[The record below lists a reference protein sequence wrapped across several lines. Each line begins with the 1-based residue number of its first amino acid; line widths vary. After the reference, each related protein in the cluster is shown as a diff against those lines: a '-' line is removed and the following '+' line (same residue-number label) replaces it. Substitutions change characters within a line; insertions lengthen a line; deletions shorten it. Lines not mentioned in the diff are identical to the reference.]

1 MRIIPKKTKV
11 QVQFYRN
18 FSLTDILIV
27 IAGLAIELLLF
38 FTYDSF
44 KMGTVALM
52 TVVLGLLV
60 CLFLPVDGEKL
71 YMMLVNLVRYLVTNK
86 RFSKGDADPQKDIA
100 NICPLQDIRDDLLD
114 FGTYY
119 GGVLE
124 ISPKEFRLLS
134 LYKQDELIDRVFAA
148 VLKNVTG
155 KTTASIIKLDRPVL
169 LDEYITHEST
179 KKAALDKTHESGGMT
194 YEETIPRKEIIDN
207 RTGILR
213 ELNGE
218 ITGRDSV
225 LRSAYYFAVYDE
237 NPAVIAEIL
246 NGAILKF
253 EEKTMACKRLSDREL
268 AVFMKYNYT
277 TDFDEREIDCY
288 QPDEY
293 LDYVTP
299 DTVEFKM
306 NKMFVDGR
314 ESTVFT
320 VREYPLTVG
329 NAWGFRAFNIEGT
342 KVTMNMIPIE
352 KSKAVKRI
360 DRALQEL
367 LSKQNNTFRAS
378 DIIDSQT
385 HIETLV
391 ELLTLLQNDNET
403 LYEVN
408 LHITVYNDNVAAD
421 VRHSLKKKVRSLL
434 AEGGFQLSENS
445 AKQMKGFIAAGVSS
459 YDGMKEHYR
468 SIHASSIAAAFPFV
482 LNYVMDDRG
491 ALLGHSGGFPVIVD
505 FFKRNHE
512 RVNSNMVIM
521 GKSGSGK
528 SFATKTL
535 LANLAAENSKIFILD
550 PENEYTELAH
560 NLGGKLI
567 DVGTAKEGRLNP
579 FHVITTL
586 ESDEEGSG
594 ASGTFSVHLQFLEE
608 FFKQILPGI
617 SGDALEYLNNV
628 ILRVYAKKGITSL
641 SDFSALEPKDYPTF
655 DDLFAYI
662 VAEQEHATA
671 EYDMA
676 NLRILYNYIAK
687 FAGDGRNANLW
698 NGENSLSV
706 TENFTVFNFQ
716 SLLANKNNTIA
727 NAQMLL
733 VMKWLDN
740 EVIKN
745 RDFNRKHGTDRKII
759 VVIDEAHVFIDNK
772 YPIALDFMFQ
782 LAKRIRKY
790 NGMQIVITQNIKDFV
805 GSPEIAR
812 KSTAIINACQYSLIF
827 ALSPNDMEDLCTL
840 YEKAGEINDTEQQD
854 IINND
859 RGSAFMITGPLSRT
873 NISIVASDYVR
884 HLFEDRIESRGR

>member
-11 QVQFYRN
+11 KVEFYRS
-18 FSLTDILIV
+18 FSLVDVLIALV
-27 IAGLAIELLLF
+27 GMGIELLLF
-38 FTYDSF
+38 FTNLGDLQL
-44 KMGTVALM
+44 ALM
-52 TVVLGLLV
+52 TVVFGIFV
-60 CLFLPVDGEKL
+60 CLYLPVDGEKL
-71 YMMLVNLVRYLVTNK
+71 YLMLASLIRYLLSNK
-86 RFSKGDADPQKDIA
+86 HFEKGAADPK
-100 NICPLQDIRDDLLD
+100 QDISRIFPVEGIHDDLLD
-114 FGTYY
+114 YGTYSA
-119 GGVLE
+119 GVLE

-134 LYKQDELIDRVFAA
+134 LYKQNELIDKVFAG
-148 VLKNVTG
+148 VLKSISG
-155 KTTASIIKLDRPVL
+155 KTTASLVKLDRPVI
-169 LDEYITHEST
+169 LDSYIDQEKG
-179 KKAALDKTHESGGMT
+179 KKPALDRTCESGGMT
-194 YEETIPRKEIIDN
+194 YGETIPRKETIDN
-207 RTGILR
+207 RTAIL
-213 ELNGE
+213 EDLNTE
-218 ITGRDSV
+218 TRV
-225 LRSAYYFAVYDE
+225 YRSAYYLVIYDE
-237 NPAVIAEIL
+237 SPAVISEIL
-246 NGAILKF
+246 NTAILRF
-253 EEKTMACKRLSDREL
+253 EEHTMACHRLSDKEL

-277 TDFDEREIDCY
+277 NDFDEREIDY
-288 QPDEY
+288 YEPDEY
-293 LDYVTP
+293 MSYITP
-299 DTVEFKM
+299 DTVDFKLT
-306 NKMFVDGR
+306 KTVVDGR
-314 ESTVFT
+314 EATVYT
-320 VREYPLTVG
+320 VRDYPLTVG

-342 KVTMNMIPIE
+342 KVTMNLIPIE
-352 KSKAVKRI
+352 KSKAIKRI

-403 LYEVN
+403 LFEVN
-408 LHITVYNDNVAAD
+408 LHITVYKDPDTVET
-421 VRHSLKKKVRSLL
+421 RSSLKKKVRSLL
-434 AEGGFQLSENS
+434 SESGFQISENS
-445 AKQMKGFIAAGVSS
+445 AKQMRAYVSS
-459 YDGMKEHYR
+459 NLSAYDGLREHYR
-468 SIHASSIAAAFPFV
+468 SIHASSVAAAYPFV

-505 FFKRNHE
+505 FFKRNNE

-535 LANLAAENSKIFILD
+535 LANLAAENCKIFILD
-550 PENEYTELAH
+550 PENEYTELAY

-567 DVGTAKEGRLNP
+567 DVGTAKQGRLNP

-586 ESDEEGSG
+586 DSDEMDGDVT
-594 ASGTFSVHLQFLEE
+594 GTFSVHLQFLEE
-608 FFKQILPGI
+608 FFKQILTGI
-617 SGDALEYLNNV
+617 SADALEYLNNI
-628 ILRVYAKKGITSL
+628 ILRVYATKGIHQMT
-641 SDFSALEPKDYPTF
+641 DFSALSPADYPTF
-655 DDLFAYI
+655 DDLFGYI
-662 VAEQEHATA
+662 VAAQEKPQSD
-671 EYDMA
+671 YDSA

-687 FAGDGRNANLW
+687 FAGEGRNSNLW

-727 NAQMLL
+727 GAQMLL

-745 RDFNRKHGTDRKII
+745 RDFNQKHGTDRKII

-827 ALSPNDMEDLCTL
+827 ALSPNDMDDLCVL
-840 YEKAGEINDTEQQD
+840 YEKAGEINETEQQD

-873 NISIVASDYVR
+873 NISIVASDQVR
-884 HLFEDRIESRGR
+884 RLFEERRAN

>member
-18 FSLTDILIV
+18 FSLTDVLIAL
-27 IAGLAIELLLF
+27 AGIGLELLLL
-38 FTYDSF
+38 FTNF
-44 KMGTVALM
+44 ETTLKVGLM
-52 TVVLGLLV
+52 TAVFGTFI
-60 CLFLPVDGEKL
+60 CLYMPVDGEKM
-71 YMMLVNLVRYLVTNK
+71 YMMLVNLFRFLVSNK
-86 RFSKGDADPQKDIA
+86 HYEKKASDTKRDITR
-100 NICPLQDIRDDLLD
+100 IYPIEGIHDGLLD
-114 FGTYY
+114 FGDYF
-119 GGVLE
+119 GGAVE

-134 LYKQDELIDRVFAA
+134 LYKQDELIDQVFAS
-148 VLKNVTG
+148 VLKSVTG
-155 KTTASIIKLDRPVL
+155 ETTASLVKVDRPIL
-169 LDEYITHEST
+169 LDNYLAAEQS
-179 KKAALDKTHESGGMT
+179 KKPALDKTHESGGMT
-194 YEETIPRKEIIDN
+194 YEETIPRKEVIDR
-207 RTGILR
+207 RTAILN
-213 ELNGE
+213 ELNDE
-218 ITGRDSV
+218 TRV
-225 LRSAYYFAVYDE
+225 MRSAYYLVIYDS
-237 NPAVIAEIL
+237 NPAVISEIL
-246 NGAILKF
+246 NTAILKF
-253 EEKTMACKRLSDREL
+253 EEKTVECKRLDDREL

-277 TDFDEREIDCY
+277 SDFDEREIAYY

-293 LDYVTP
+293 VDYITP
-299 DTVEFKM
+299 DTVDFKLG
-306 NKMFVDGR
+306 KMIVDGR
-314 ESTVFT
+314 EATVYT
-320 VREYPLTVG
+320 VRDYPLTVR
-329 NAWGFRAFNIEGT
+329 NAWGFQAFNIEGT
-342 KVTMNMIPIE
+342 RVTMNLIPIE
-352 KSKAVKRI
+352 KAKAVKRI

-391 ELLTLLQNDNET
+391 ELLNLLQNDNET
-403 LYEVN
+403 LFEVN
-408 LHITVYNDNVAAD
+408 LHIMVFNDAAGD
-421 VRHSLKKKVRSLL
+421 TKNSIKKKVKSLL
-434 AEGGFQLSENS
+434 SESGLQISENS
-445 AKQMKGFIAAGVSS
+445 AKQIKGFVSAGPSA
-459 YDGMKEHYR
+459 YDNLKEHYR
-468 SIHASSIAAAFPFV
+468 SIHASSVAAVFPFV

-491 ALLGHSGGFPVIVD
+491 ALLGHSNGFPVIVD

-567 DVGTAKEGRLNP
+567 DVGTAKGGRLNP

-586 ESDEEGSG
+586 ESDEDGGG

-617 SGDALEYLNNV
+617 SADALEYLNNI
-628 ILRVYAKKGITSL
+628 ILRVYAKRGICQLT
-641 SDFSALEPKDYPTF
+641 DFSALTPADYPTF

-662 VAEQEHATA
+662 VAEQEKATS
-671 EYDMA
+671 EYDIA
-676 NLRILYNYIAK
+676 NLRILYNYVAK

-745 RDFNRKHGTDRKII
+745 RDFNMKHGTDRKII

-827 ALSPNDMEDLCTL
+827 ALSPNDMDDLCVL
-840 YEKAGEINDTEQQD
+840 YEKAGEINETEQQD

-884 HLFEDRIESRGR
+884 HLFEDRIER

>member
-11 QVQFYRN
+11 KVQFYRN
-18 FSLTDILIV
+18 FSLTDVLIV
-27 IAGLAIELLLF
+27 FAAMGIELLLF
-38 FTYDSF
+38 FTYEDF
-44 KMGTVALM
+44 KMLTVGLM
-52 TVVLGLLV
+52 AAVLGITI

-71 YMMLVNLVRYLVTNK
+71 YFMLAGLVRYAVTNK
-86 RFSKGDADPQKDIA
+86 KFTKGDPDPQKDIS
-100 NICPLQDIRDDLLD
+100 NICPLRGISDGLLD

-134 LYKQDELIDRVFAA
+134 LYKQDELIDKVFAA
-148 VLKNVTG
+148 VIKNVTG
-155 KTTASIIKLDRPVL
+155 KTSASIVKIDRPVL
-169 LDEYITHEST
+169 LDSYIRHEGG
-179 KKAALDKTHESGGMT
+179 KKGALDKTHESGGMT

-218 ITGRDSV
+218 CPDRDSV
-225 LRSAYYFAVYDE
+225 LRSAYYFVVYDT

-246 NGAILKF
+246 NIAVLKF
-253 EEKTMACKRLSDREL
+253 EEKTMTCKRLSDSEL
-268 AVFMKYNYT
+268 AVFMKYSYT
-277 TDFDEREIDCY
+277 NDFDEREIDY
-288 QPDEY
+288 YEPDEY
-293 LDYVTP
+293 MNFITP

-320 VREYPLTVG
+320 VRDYPLTVG

-342 KVTMNMIPIE
+342 KVTMNMTPIE
-352 KSKAVKRI
+352 KSKAIKRI

-403 LYEVN
+403 LYEVT
-408 LHITVYNDNVAAD
+408 LHITVYNDGAVTD

-434 AEGGFQLSENS
+434 AESGFRLSENS
-445 AKQMKGFIAAGVSS
+445 AKQMKAFVAAGFSAF
-459 YDGMKEHYR
+459 DGMKEHYR

-482 LNYVMDDRG
+482 LNYVMDDKG
-491 ALLGHSGGFPVIVD
+491 ALLGHSSGFPVIVD

-586 ESDEEGSG
+586 ESDEEGEGG

-617 SGDALEYLNNV
+617 SADALEYLNNI
-628 ILRVYAKKGITSL
+628 ILRVYAKKGITRL
-641 SDFSALEPKDYPTF
+641 TDFSTLTPADYPTF

-662 VAEQEHATA
+662 VSEQETA
-671 EYDMA
+671 QSEYDTA
-676 NLRILYNYIAK
+676 NLRILYNYVAK

-745 RDFNRKHGTDRKII
+745 RDFNMKHGTDRKII
-759 VVIDEAHVFIDNK
+759 VVIDEAHVFIDSK

-827 ALSPNDMEDLCTL
+827 ALSPNDMDDLCVL
-840 YEKAGEINDTEQQD
+840 YEKAGEINETEQQD

-873 NISIVASDYVR
+873 NINVVASDYVR
-884 HLFEDRIESRGR
+884 RLFEERIER

>member
-11 QVQFYRN
+11 KVEFYRN

-27 IAGLAIELLLF
+27 LGGMAVELLLF
-38 FTYDSF
+38 FTYQDF
-44 KMGTVALM
+44 GMVTVGLM
-52 TVVLGLLV
+52 AMVLGV
-60 CLFLPVDGEKL
+60 TICLFLPVDGEKMYFL
-71 YMMLVNLVRYLVTNK
+71 LVNLVRYAVTNK
-86 RFSKGDADPQKDIA
+86 KFTKGDPNPQRDIS
-100 NICPLQDIRDDLLD
+100 NICPLQNISEDLLD

-134 LYKQDELIDRVFAA
+134 LYKQDELIDKVFASI
-148 VLKNVTG
+148 LKNVTG
-155 KTTASIIKLDRPVL
+155 KTTASIVKLDRPVL
-169 LDEYITHEST
+169 MDSYVAHEGG
-179 KKAALDKTHESGGMT
+179 KKGALDSTHTSGGMT

-207 RTGILR
+207 RTAILR

-218 ITGRDSV
+218 SEGRDSV
-225 LRSAYYFAVYDE
+225 LRSAYYFVVYDE

-246 NGAILKF
+246 NIAILKF
-253 EEKTMACKRLSDREL
+253 EEKTMGCKRLSDREL
-268 AVFMKYNYT
+268 AVFMKYSYT
-277 TDFDEREIDCY
+277 NDFDEREIDCY
-288 QPDEY
+288 QPEEY
-293 LDYVTP
+293 MDYLTP
-299 DTVEFKM
+299 GVVEFKM

-320 VREYPLTVG
+320 VRDFPLTVG
-329 NAWGFRAFNIEGT
+329 NAWGFRMFNIEGT
-342 KVTMNMIPIE
+342 KVVMNMTPIE
-352 KSKAVKRI
+352 KGKAVKRI

-367 LSKQNNTFRAS
+367 LAKQNNTFRAS

-403 LYEVN
+403 LYETTI
-408 LHITVYNDNVAAD
+408 HITVYNDSAVTD

-434 AEGGFQLSENS
+434 AEGGFRLSENS
-445 AKQMKGFIAAGVSS
+445 AKQMKAFVASGFSA
-459 YDGMKEHYR
+459 YDGMREHYR

-482 LNYVMDDRG
+482 LNYIMDDKG
-491 ALLGHSGGFPVIVD
+491 ALIGHSGGFPVIVD
-505 FFKRNHE
+505 FFRRDHE

-535 LANLAAENSKIFILD
+535 LANLAAENCKIFILD
-550 PENEYTELAH
+550 PENEYTELAC

-567 DVGTAKEGRLNP
+567 DVGTAREGRLNP

-586 ESDEEGSG
+586 ESDEEGEG

-617 SGDALEYLNNV
+617 SADALEYLNNI
-628 ILRVYAKKGITSL
+628 ILRVYAEKGITRL
-641 SDFSALEPKDYPTF
+641 TDFSALTPADYPTF
-655 DDLFAYI
+655 DDLFSYI
-662 VAEQEHATA
+662 VAAQEKATA
-671 EYDMA
+671 EYDIA
-676 NLRILYNYIAK
+676 NLRILYNYVAK

-745 RDFNRKHGTDRKII
+745 RDFNQKHGTDRKII
-759 VVIDEAHVFIDNK
+759 VVIDEAHVFIDAK

-827 ALSPNDMEDLCTL
+827 ALSPNDMDDLCVL
-840 YEKAGEINDTEQQD
+840 YEKAGEINETEQQD

-884 HLFEDRIESRGR
+884 RLFEERIER